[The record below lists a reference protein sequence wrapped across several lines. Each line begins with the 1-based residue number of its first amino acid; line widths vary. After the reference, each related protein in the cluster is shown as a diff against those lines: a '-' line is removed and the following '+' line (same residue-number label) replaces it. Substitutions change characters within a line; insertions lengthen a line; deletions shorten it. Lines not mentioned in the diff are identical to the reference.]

1 MNVTCFPMLKKI
13 FNFLPAFVITLA
25 KLFLLEFFTLSL
37 FRLVFYYCFK
47 TIDSSQTNGFII
59 LKAFRMGFEFD
70 MVVTTYALLLPAL
83 LLALNDFLFKRTMW
97 IHKISFWITILFLW
111 LYAFVSIADLP
122 YYNQFSSH
130 LNRQAFLWADSPSFV
145 FGLIFG
151 NISYYGYL
159 FLFIILAII
168 LYKLVKRIYADHLI
182 RLQNYPQG
190 ILKKISAVILLV
202 PFLIIGARGRT
213 SSKSTTHEG
222 LAIVSD
228 NLFINQVALNAN
240 FTLFRSLF
248 FQKIKNYKVPED
260 IDKSIAFARTYF
272 GINEP
277 YQRSIDR
284 IQKSDSAFKPY
295 NVVIVCMESMSS
307 YKMGIN
313 NYEVLTPNFN
323 KLIKE
328 SLYFDRFFSSGIHTF
343 NGLFS
348 TCSGYPGML
357 TEHALRRYT
366 KKPFTTLGNLLL
378 QKNYQTYFY
387 STHDPHFDNMEGF
400 FTQNGY
406 KETYSAFDLPK
417 EKTISVTGV
426 ADHEIYNLFI
436 KNMSNSDPSK
446 PFLGFIMTGSDHG
459 PWQIPKDIPFKPDAD
474 TEEKRSTQ
482 YADWAVGEFIKN
494 SKKESWFSNTL
505 FVFLGDHGYSIGG
518 TYEMPLSYNHV
529 PLVLYK
535 PNTLKADTNHN
546 LGYQP
551 DVLSTVAG
559 ILNLSFTNRSFGED
573 IRKVKHP
580 FVYFTADDK
589 IGCIS
594 DDGYFFYNLITQKTK
609 RLKKYDHLNQEDFYE
624 KNKSRADSLEKGA
637 LQMLDAAE
645 YFIRK
650 EYFSY

>member
-1 MNVTCFPMLKKI
+1 MLKRLFK
-13 FNFLPAFVITLA
+13 FLPAFIVTLA

-37 FRLVFYYCFK
+37 FRVVFYYCFK
-47 TIDSSQTNGFII
+47 TIDSSRTDTLII

-70 MVVTTYALLLPAL
+70 MVVTAYALILPAV
-83 LLALNDFLFKRTMW
+83 LLALNDFVFKRTLW
-97 IHKISFWITILFLW
+97 THKISFFFTVVFFC
-111 LYAFVSIADLP
+111 LYAFISMADLP

-130 LNRQAFLWADSPSFV
+130 LNRQAFLWADNPSFV
-145 FGLIFG
+145 FGLILG
-151 NISYYGYL
+151 NISYYGYFFL
-159 FLFIILAII
+159 FLVLAVL
-168 LYKLVKRIYADHLI
+168 LYKIIKRIYADHLI
-182 RLQNYPQG
+182 LLQNHPHS
-190 ILKKISAVILLV
+190 ILKKVIAVVLLTPV
-202 PFLIIGARGRT
+202 LIVGARGRT

-248 FQKIKNYKVPED
+248 FQKIKNYKIPGN
-260 IDKSIAFARTYF
+260 IDESISFARNYF
-272 GINEP
+272 GIKEP
-277 YQRSIDR
+277 YVRSITR
-284 IQKSDSAFKPY
+284 EQKADSSFTPY

-313 NYEVLTPNFN
+313 NREALTPNFN
-323 KLIKE
+323 SLVKQ

-348 TCSGYPGML
+348 TCSGFPGLL

-366 KKPFTTLGNLLL
+366 KKPFTTLANLL
-378 QKNYQTYFY
+378 QKKNYQTSFY

-400 FTQNGY
+400 FTENGFS
-406 KETYSAFDLPK
+406 ETFSAFDLPK

-436 KNMSNSDPSK
+436 ENMNKADPSK

-494 SKKESWFSNTL
+494 AKKQSWFENTL

-518 TYEMPLSYNHV
+518 TYEMPLSYNHI
-529 PLVLYK
+529 PLVMYK
-535 PNTLKADTNHN
+535 PSTLKADTNHN

-559 ILNLSFTNRSFGED
+559 VLNLSFTNTSFGED

-609 RLKKYDHLNQEDFYE
+609 RLKKYHNLNQEEFYE
-624 KNKSRADSLEKGA
+624 TKRSRADSLEQSA
-637 LQMLDAAE
+637 MHMLDAAE

-650 EYFSY
+650 DYFSY